1 MPALRGSGDR
11 TRHPCEHSLEGL
23 RGPRRAVGKALFQ
36 GREKQ
41 YGPHRLAGQVVSS
54 WAAIHKGKPLG
65 CIPDEGCGVPK
76 LMTGLIVII

>member
-11 TRHPCEHSLEGL
+11 TRHPFEHSLEGL
-23 RGPRRAVGKALFQ
+23 CGPRRAVEAVLFQ

-41 YGPHRLAGQVVSS
+41 DGPHRLAGRVVSS

-65 CIPDEGCGVPK
+65 SWYCHSDLE
-76 LMTGLIVII
+76 